1 MPTDRPPT
9 DLPPTDLPPTDPR
22 TGEIARAKMALTLA
36 FIFIALGA
44 VMVAV
49 FVKSVPIKVFIIA
62 SDLIVMSALWLVV
75 RQKFSGK

>member
-1 MPTDRPPT
+1 MPS
-9 DLPPTDLPPTDPR
+9 DLPPTDPR
-22 TGEIARAKMALTLA
+22 AGEIARARMALTLA

-44 VMVAV
+44 VMVAL